1 MGPTILIDNPGNVIP
16 AAPDA
21 PILIDYDNEVIAVS
35 SDFWLPELSYVT
47 KDGSDR
53 ISAVATQKT
62 SDGTALTQATA
73 GSQPLYV
80 SDAINGKAAMRFA
93 RQTVGVPDRFLYTF
107 PAGASLSWTKIV
119 VLRADADNTG
129 RTGTIWSTG
138 GTNGHRMDLGY
149 SGGDGDH
156 LLCRAGASLASSA
169 NVVPRPA
176 AGTWFLAKMSFDHV
190 LGKVACQI
198 DGGAWAVAATG
209 GVTVDVTAS
218 GIGARPDEGSNVGLN
233 ADIAFAAVVPVALH
247 LEANATLNADID
259 QFVRDYFDLTID

>member
-62 SDGTALTQATA
+62 SDGTTLIQNTA
-73 GSQPLYV
+73 AQKPLYV
-80 SDAINGKAAMRFA
+80 ADAINGKAAMRFA
-93 RQTVGVPDRFLYTF
+93 RDPSGAPDRFPYTF
-107 PAGASLSWTKIV
+107 PAGAGLSWTKIV
-119 VLRADADNTG
+119 VLRTDADQTG
-129 RTGTIWSTG
+129 QNGKLWGTD
-138 GTNGHRMDLGY
+138 GTNAHRMDLAY
-149 SGGDGDH
+149 SMTDGNH
-156 LLCRAGASLASSA
+156 LLCRAGAGLVSSA
-169 NVVPRPA
+169 KVLNRPA
-176 AGTWFLAKMSFDHV
+176 ADVWWLAKMSFDHV
-190 LGKVACQI
+190 LGKVAAQI
-198 DGGAWAVAATG
+198 NGGAWTVAETG

-218 GIGARPDEGSNVGLN
+218 AIGAGPTDGSNVGCNL
-233 ADIAFAAVVPVALH
+233 DIAFAQAVPVALN
-247 LEANATLNADID
+247 LEANAALDADID